1 MQKSSRFNRL
11 LALLVA
17 IFMLVCC
24 VPASVFAEDG
34 AAEAAMVRMTFRFM
48 EGENLVSKSDL
59 VLPSGTHKFDEL
71 KNDVPDGYELAVSGD
86 FMAEQGAVLD
96 VPVSRIVK
104 NVTMNIRFMDGE
116 AFVAGGDYSL
126 TEGVHNYSELTV
138 PEGYKLL
145 DSGDFMATEGAKLD
159 VQVEKIVKNV
169 VMNIRF
175 MDGETFVVGGDYT
188 FTEGVHN
195 YSELTVPEG
204 YKLLDSGDFM
214 ATEGAKLNVAVE
226 KLVKDVVVNIRFMEG
241 DAFVAGGDYMLPV
254 GVQNYSVLAQY
265 VPEGY
270 VMAVSG
276 DFMVTEGGKLEV
288 PVEKIS
294 NQVVMNIRFMD
305 GETFVAGG
313 DYLLPVG
320 VQNYSIL
327 AQYVPEGYVMAVSG
341 DFMVTEG
348 GKLDVP
354 VEKISNLVNMH
365 IRFMD
370 GESCVAEGDYQLPAG
385 DVCSK

>member
-1 MQKSSRFNRL
+1 MQKSSCFNRL

-96 VPVSRIVK
+96 VPVSKIVK

-254 GVQNYSVLAQY
+254 GVQNYSVLA
-265 VPEGY
+265 
-270 VMAVSG
+270 
-276 DFMVTEGGKLEV
+276 K
-288 PVEKIS
+288 
-294 NQVVMNIRFMD
+294 
-305 GETFVAGG
+305 
-313 DYLLPVG
+313 
-320 VQNYSIL
+320 
-327 AQYVPEGYVMAVSG
+327 YVPEGYVMAVSG

>member
-1 MQKSSRFNRL
+1 
-11 LALLVA
+11 
-17 IFMLVCC
+17 
-24 VPASVFAEDG
+24 
-34 AAEAAMVRMTFRFM
+34 
-48 EGENLVSKSDL
+48 
-59 VLPSGTHKFDEL
+59 
-71 KNDVPDGYELAVSGD
+71 
-86 FMAEQGAVLD
+86 
-96 VPVSRIVK
+96 
-104 NVTMNIRFMDGE
+104 
-116 AFVAGGDYSL
+116 
-126 TEGVHNYSELTV
+126 
-138 PEGYKLL
+138 
-145 DSGDFMATEGAKLD
+145 MATEGAKLD

-320 VQNYSIL
+320 VQNYSVL
-327 AQYVPEGYVMAVSG
+327 AKYVPEGYVMAVSG

>member
-1 MQKSSRFNRL
+1 M
-11 LALLVA
+11 AA
-17 IFMLVCC
+17 IYLYG
-24 VPASVFAEDG
+24 S
-34 AAEAAMVRMTFRFM
+34 
-48 EGENLVSKSDL
+48 
-59 VLPSGTHKFDEL
+59 
-71 KNDVPDGYELAVSGD
+71 
-86 FMAEQGAVLD
+86 
-96 VPVSRIVK
+96 
-104 NVTMNIRFMDGE
+104 
-116 AFVAGGDYSL
+116 
-126 TEGVHNYSELTV
+126 VHNYSELTV
-138 PEGYKLL
+138 PEGYNLL

-175 MDGETFVVGGDYT
+175 MDGETFVAGGDYT

-204 YKLLDSGDFM
+204 YKLLD
-214 ATEGAKLNVAVE
+214 
-226 KLVKDVVVNIRFMEG
+226 
-241 DAFVAGGDYMLPV
+241 
-254 GVQNYSVLAQY
+254 
-265 VPEGY
+265 
-270 VMAVSG
+270 SG

-341 DFMVTEG
+341 DFMVTEAASSGCARGEDLQPG
-348 GKLDVP
+348 GHEHPLY
-354 VEKISNLVNMH
+354 
-365 IRFMD
+365 
-370 GESCVAEGDYQLPAG
+370 GW
-385 DVCSK
+385 

>member
-1 MQKSSRFNRL
+1 
-11 LALLVA
+11 
-17 IFMLVCC
+17 
-24 VPASVFAEDG
+24 
-34 AAEAAMVRMTFRFM
+34 
-48 EGENLVSKSDL
+48 
-59 VLPSGTHKFDEL
+59 
-71 KNDVPDGYELAVSGD
+71 
-86 FMAEQGAVLD
+86 
-96 VPVSRIVK
+96 
-104 NVTMNIRFMDGE
+104 
-116 AFVAGGDYSL
+116 
-126 TEGVHNYSELTV
+126 
-138 PEGYKLL
+138 
-145 DSGDFMATEGAKLD
+145 
-159 VQVEKIVKNV
+159 
-169 VMNIRF
+169 
-175 MDGETFVVGGDYT
+175 
-188 FTEGVHN
+188 
-195 YSELTVPEG
+195 
-204 YKLLDSGDFM
+204 M

-320 VQNYSIL
+320 VQNYSVL
-327 AQYVPEGYVMAVSG
+327 AKYVPEGYVMAVSGDFMVTEGGKLDVPVEKISNQVVMNIRFMDGETFVAGGDYLLPVGVQNYSVLAKYVPEGYVMAVSG

>member
-1 MQKSSRFNRL
+1 
-11 LALLVA
+11 
-17 IFMLVCC
+17 
-24 VPASVFAEDG
+24 
-34 AAEAAMVRMTFRFM
+34 
-48 EGENLVSKSDL
+48 
-59 VLPSGTHKFDEL
+59 
-71 KNDVPDGYELAVSGD
+71 
-86 FMAEQGAVLD
+86 
-96 VPVSRIVK
+96 
-104 NVTMNIRFMDGE
+104 
-116 AFVAGGDYSL
+116 
-126 TEGVHNYSELTV
+126 
-138 PEGYKLL
+138 
-145 DSGDFMATEGAKLD
+145 
-159 VQVEKIVKNV
+159 
-169 VMNIRF
+169 
-175 MDGETFVVGGDYT
+175 
-188 FTEGVHN
+188 
-195 YSELTVPEG
+195 
-204 YKLLDSGDFM
+204 M

-354 VEKISNLVNMH
+354 VEKISNQVVMNIRFMDGETFVAGGDYLLPVGVQNYSILAQYVPEGYVMAVSGDFMVTEGGKLDVPVEKISNLVNMH